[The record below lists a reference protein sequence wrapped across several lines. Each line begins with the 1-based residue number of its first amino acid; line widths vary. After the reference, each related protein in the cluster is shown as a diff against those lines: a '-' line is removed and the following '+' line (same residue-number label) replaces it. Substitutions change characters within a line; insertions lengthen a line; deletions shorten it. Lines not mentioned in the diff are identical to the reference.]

1 MLAKLLCNTA
11 RLIDVR
17 EQLHNIAN
25 LSRFHRRKTM
35 LTVTDPAKKRILGLL
50 KAQGTQGMAL
60 RVAITGRAFG
70 GFQYDLRMVDP
81 THRAADDV
89 VVDAGG
95 FQLYVD
101 AKTAPNL
108 RGSTLDFV
116 EGTHQ
121 SGFKID
127 NPNPLWT
134 DPLANTVQEVIDT
147 KINPSMRG
155 HGGFV
160 ALLDVKDDIAYVAL
174 GGGCQGCGMAKVTL
188 KQGVETMIRQ
198 AVPQIRQVVD
208 TTDHA
213 GGTNPYYQPA
223 NDGCCAPSA

>member
-1 MLAKLLCNTA
+1 
-11 RLIDVR
+11 
-17 EQLHNIAN
+17 
-25 LSRFHRRKTM
+25 M
-35 LTVTDPAKKRILGLL
+35 LTVTDPAKKQILGLL
-50 KAQGTQGMAL
+50 EAQSPQGLAL

-70 GFQYDLRMVDP
+70 GFQYNLQIVDP
-81 THRAADDV
+81 THRTADDV

-95 FQLYVD
+95 FQIFVD

-108 RGSTLDFV
+108 RGSTMDFV

-134 DPLANTVQEVIDT
+134 DPLASTVQEAIDS
-147 KINPSMRG
+147 KINPNMG
-155 HGGFV
+155 AHGGFV

-223 NDGCCAPSA
+223 KDGCCSPSA